1 MIETIVETIV
11 IVAIVTASALYWVRR
26 LVPASQGMF
35 WRTSAD
41 MLRVIHA
48 PRPLRDR
55 ATQRARQTEKRPTG
69 CGACTKC
76 GGGGCH

>member
-1 MIETIVETIV
+1 MIETIV

-41 MLRVIHA
+41 MLRVVHA
-48 PRPLRDR
+48 PRALRDR
-55 ATQRARQTEKRPTG
+55 ATQRARQGQKRPTG

-76 GGGGCH
+76 GPGDSGCH